1 MASPL
6 AAGFFSKGQDERLV
20 VASANCAGRVEKSR
34 QGGMAEWGRRR
45 DEIFFSSCVSRPI
58 LF

>member
-34 QGGMAEWGRRR
+34 QGGMAEWGLVP
-45 DEIFFSSCVSRPI
+45 FSFMLNSLSS
-58 LF
+58 